1 MIVPYPYPTPH
12 NIRDADSGSA
22 PSNPKKPM
30 ASLPTQ
36 AEAAALTQLSD
47 AIGEH
52 EAASR
57 YCCGGLFSDSLNK
70 KVAWEPLEGVK
81 DPEHLPTS
89 PNLNS
94 YILRFDN
101 PAEKGTSRN
110 LPFSIR
116 TAN

>member
-1 MIVPYPYPTPH
+1 
-12 NIRDADSGSA
+12 
-22 PSNPKKPM
+22 M
-30 ASLPTQ
+30 ASLLKQ
-36 AEAAALTQLSD
+36 AETVALTQLSD
-47 AIGEH
+47 TIGEH
-52 EAASR
+52 EVASQ
-57 YCCGGLFSDSLNK
+57 YCCGGRLSDSLNK
-70 KVAWEPLEGVK
+70 KVAWEPLEGVE